1 MKEANAGMKITDK
14 EFDAL
19 AGDLRKAL
27 EMNKVK
33 PEDAAEL
40 LNKVDGTRGAIV
52 EKKPEGRPEAE
63 QPAEKG
69 DVTGKVVVKGK
80 PLSEG
85 TIAFVPEK
93 GDAISGKIAADGT
106 YKLSNVPAGRHTV
119 VITNTKAVETSYA
132 DAKTSPLKVE
142 VKKGA
147 NVADFDLK

>member
-1 MKEANAGMKITDK
+1 KPEEVARLKDQLVNFISSASGGPRTYDGKSMKDLHAGMKITDK

-40 LNKVDGTRGAIV
+40 LNAVETTRRSIV
-52 EKKPEGRPEAE
+52 EKRPEGRPEAE
-63 QPAEKG
+63 NPADKG

-80 PLSEG
+80 PLAEG

-93 GDAISGKIAADGT
+93 GDAASGKIAADGT
-106 YKLSNVPAGRHTV
+106 YKVSNVPAGRYTV
-119 VITNTKAVETSYA
+119 VI
-132 DAKTSPLKVE
+132 
-142 VKKGA
+142 
-147 NVADFDLK
+147 